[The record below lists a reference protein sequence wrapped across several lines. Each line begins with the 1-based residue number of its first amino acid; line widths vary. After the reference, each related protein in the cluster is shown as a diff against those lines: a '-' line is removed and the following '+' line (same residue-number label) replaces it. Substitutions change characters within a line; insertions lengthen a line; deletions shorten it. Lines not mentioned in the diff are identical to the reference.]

1 MAIPQASVGM
11 RATVSA
17 TRVDSSNVRMEITN
31 WAEIMKTLR
40 TLDKDYVKQLR
51 KDFKAIAKPVQ
62 AEIRKGIPTKA
73 KPPLRNMRQ
82 VHFGRL
88 AWGTTYGNKPKP
100 TRSVLIQLPNAR
112 SKKFKGVDAVP
123 ITRLQVQSAAVVLAD
138 MAGRKGYSKGRR
150 GFTPEYDYMYTIN
163 GVKVPGKRKHRVVPL
178 AFAKGLA
185 KAKYLK
191 QRGASRFVWP
201 SALKALPQAQRL
213 MDEKITAVNRK
224 ISMELKDK

>member
-1 MAIPQASVGM
+1 MAIPQASTGM

-73 KPPLRNMRQ
+73 KPPLSKMRQ

-123 ITRLQVQSAAVVLAD
+123 STRLQVQSAAVVLAD

-163 GVKVPGKRKHRVVPL
+163 GVKVPGRRKHRVVPGTFMKSL
-178 AFAKGLA
+178 GKARGLQ
-185 KAKYLK
+185 K
-191 QRGASRFVWP
+191 RGASRMVWP
-201 SALKALPQAQRL
+201 AAEKALPEAQKK
-213 MDEKITAVNRK
+213 MDLKITEVNRK
-224 ISMELKDK
+224 ISMELKDN

>member
-1 MAIPQASVGM
+1 MAIPQASTVT
-11 RATVSA
+11 RATLGGNL
-17 TRVDSSNVRMEITN
+17 VDPGSVRLEITN

-40 TLDKDYVKQLR
+40 TLDKDYVKELR

-100 TRSVLIQLPNAR
+100 TRSVLIQLPNPR
-112 SKKFKGVDAVP
+112 SRKFKGVDAVP
-123 ITRLQVQSAAVVLAD
+123 ITRLQVQSAAVVLTD
-138 MAGRKGYSKGRR
+138 MAGRKGYTKGRR
-150 GFTPEYDYMYTIN
+150 GMTPEYDYMYTIN
-163 GVKVPGKRKHRVVPL
+163 GVKVPGKRRHRVVPL

-201 SALKALPQAQRL
+201 SALKALPAAQRK
-213 MDEKITAVNRK
+213 MDQKITEVNRK